1 MTALIGALMTT
12 TTSPRLARLDRQ
24 GVDPRSPRFGAGIT
38 AVLLLVVIALTLLT
52 PTVDDFGA
60 RAIQPGFLL
69 FVAITLLFGWGA
81 FAGVQRHPYGTL
93 YRVLIRP
100 RLSAP
105 TELEDAVPPTF
116 AQGVGL
122 VITLAGVA
130 LHLAGVPYAL
140 VIAASLTF
148 VAAFLNSVFAFCLGC
163 QIYLLLVRAGLI
175 GRREKATA

>member
-1 MTALIGALMTT
+1 MSTNQSTL
-12 TTSPRLARLDRQ
+12 LARPGRQ
-24 GVDPRSPRFGAGIT
+24 GIDPRSPRFGAGIT
-38 AVLLLVVIALTLLT
+38 AVLLLVVIALTLLE
-52 PTVDDFGA
+52 PMGDDLGA

-69 FVAITLLFGWGA
+69 FVAITVLFGWGA

-93 YRVLIRP
+93 YRVLVGP
-100 RLSAP
+100 RVGAP

-122 VITLAGVA
+122 VITLAGVV

-140 VIAASLTF
+140 VVAASLTF

-163 QIYLLLVRAGLI
+163 HIYLLLVRAGLL
-175 GRREKATA
+175 GRREQATA